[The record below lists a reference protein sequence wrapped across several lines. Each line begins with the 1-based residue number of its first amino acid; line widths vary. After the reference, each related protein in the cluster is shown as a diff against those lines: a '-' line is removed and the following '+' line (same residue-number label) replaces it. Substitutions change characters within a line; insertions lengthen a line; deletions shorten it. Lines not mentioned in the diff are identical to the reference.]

1 MEDWRN
7 QKITVTEHSYSHDH
21 IIKLHDTKPCSGKN
35 IYIDRLIKRA
45 VGLEMHPNNF
55 NREEGLVLSKAWKPL
70 LHRVK
75 ENRQLKTEQ
84 YLYTDLQ
91 YFIISTP

>member
-1 MEDWRN
+1 M
-7 QKITVTEHSYSHDH
+7 
-21 IIKLHDTKPCSGKN
+21 
-35 IYIDRLIKRA
+35 DRLIKGA

-91 YFIISTP
+91 YFTISTPLTIHLTLTTMIAINLHYML

>member
-21 IIKLHDTKPCSGKN
+21 IIKLNDTKPCFGKI
-35 IYIDRLIKRA
+35 IYMDRLIKGA
-45 VGLEMHPNNF
+45 VELEMHPNNF
-55 NREEGLVLSKAWKPL
+55 NRGRPSVEQGLEAPATQ
-70 LHRVK
+70 VK

-84 YLYTDLQ
+84 YLYSDLQ